1 MILRFMKNK
10 VLIPL
15 LVGGSLAAFLSFKYI
30 GEGDATVESRKNL
43 IVTTVMKALK
53 EGHFAP
59 RQINDSFSHS
69 VYVKLIESLDPEKK
83 FFTRQ
88 DITELK
94 AYEYKI
100 DDEINSGNIAFFDK
114 VNTIFTNSITR
125 ADKFQKEILNTPM
138 TFNGNDRIQLNPD
151 KLDFAASDADLKARW
166 EQYLKFRVLG
176 KYVDLKKEQ
185 ESPKDSATAKTK
197 VRKTDAELEADA
209 RKSIQKNQDKLFSRL
224 QKMDDNERFTLF
236 VNSITGSEDPHTDF
250 FPPDDKKDFDVQ
262 MSGSFVGIGA
272 GLKDEDGKI
281 KITDIKPG
289 TPAWRQGELKAGDEI
304 QKVGQG
310 KAEPEDIQGYE
321 ITDVI
326 KRIRGEMGTE
336 VRLTVKRVD
345 GSIKVISIIRG
356 KVDIEE
362 TFAKSAIIKG
372 QDGPV
377 GYIYLP
383 EFYADF
389 NKANGR
395 RCAVD
400 VAEEVRKLKE
410 SGVIGIILDLRY
422 NGGGSLSDV
431 VDMGG
436 LFIDQGPIVQVK
448 SSDAPPMTLRDSR
461 KGAFYDGPLA
471 IMVNQYSASASEIM
485 AAAMQDYKR
494 AVIVGAPTYGKG
506 TVQKVISLDEFL
518 DPVTRLKMMTETG
531 DNSASGG
538 HSSGVLNG
546 GSLGALKLTVQKF
559 YRINGGS
566 TQLRGVTP
574 DIRFPDPYQLIDQGE
589 RKDKAALKWDEIP
602 AANYSPSNSVNIA
615 QIVAQSEKRIKANP
629 TFGLIQESAKE
640 LKAKEEDNS
649 YSLNEKAY
657 RADLEKSG
665 ATSKKIDE
673 LQKKGTPLSMTNPKD
688 DLARINADTA
698 SKEKNATWL
707 KNLQKDIYLNET
719 VNIINDIA
727 KSHMHVNM
735 GTGMK

>member
-15 LVGGSLAAFLSFKYI
+15 VIGGSLAAFLSFKYI
-30 GEGDATVESRKNL
+30 GEGDSTVDSRKNL
-43 IVTTVMKALK
+43 VVTTVMKALK
-53 EGHFAP
+53 DGHFAP
-59 RQINDSFSHS
+59 REINDSFSKS
-69 VYVKLIESLDPEKK
+69 VYTKLIESMDPDKR
-83 FFTRQ
+83 FFTKE
-88 DITELK
+88 DIAGLQE
-94 AYEYKI
+94 YEYKI
-100 DDEINSGNIAFFDK
+100 DDEINQGSITFFDK
-114 VNTIFTNSITR
+114 VNTTFTKGVER
-125 ADKFQKEILNTPM
+125 ADRIQKEILKNPM
-138 TFNGNDRIQLNPD
+138 TFNSNDRIQLNRE
-151 KLDFAASDADLKARW
+151 KLDYPANEAALKANW

-176 KYVDLKKEQ
+176 RYVDIKKEQ
-185 ESPKDSATAKTK
+185 EKVKTNKDSAGKAKIMTE
-197 VRKTDAELEADA
+197 VEMEADA
-209 RKSIQKNQDKLFSRL
+209 RKSIQKNQDKLFARL
-224 QKMDDNERFTLF
+224 LKMDDNERFTIF

-250 FPPDDKKDFDVQ
+250 FPPEDKKEFDIQ

-289 TPAWRQGELKAGDEI
+289 TPAWKQGELKAGDEI

-310 KAEPEDIQGYE
+310 KAEPEDIQGFD
-321 ITDVI
+321 IQDVI
-326 KRIRGEMGTE
+326 KKIRGELGTE

-345 GSIKVISIIRG
+345 GSMKVISIIRG

-362 TFAKSAIIKG
+362 TFAKSAIIKSA
-372 QDGPV
+372 DGPV

-389 NKANGR
+389 NKADGR
-395 RCAVD
+395 RCAQD
-400 VAEEVRKLKE
+400 VAIEIQKLKGA
-410 SGVIGIILDLRY
+410 GVTGIILDLRY

-431 VDMGG
+431 VDMAG
-436 LFIDQGPIVQVK
+436 LFIDQGPMVQVK

-461 KGAFYDGPLA
+461 KGVLYDGPLA

-518 DPVTRLKMMTETG
+518 DPVTRLKMMSEG
-531 DNSASGG
+531 RDKMASGG
-538 HSSGVLNG
+538 KTGVLNG

-574 DIRFPDPYQLIDQGE
+574 DIRFPDPYQLIEQGE

-602 AANYSPSNSVNIA
+602 AAGYSPANALNVP
-615 QIVAQSEKRIKANP
+615 QVAALSEKRIKANP
-629 TFGLIQESAKE
+629 TFSLIEESAKE
-640 LKAKEEDNS
+640 LKAKENDNS
-649 YSLNEKAY
+649 YSLNEKTY
-657 RADLEKSG
+657 RAEMDKAS
-665 ATSKKIDE
+665 ATSKKMEE
-673 LQKKGTPLSMTNPKD
+673 LQKKGTPLPMTNPKE
-688 DLARINADTA
+688 DLTRINIDTA
-698 SKEKNATWL
+698 SKERNATWL
-707 KNLQKDIYLNET
+707 KNLQKDIYVNET
-719 VNIINDIA
+719 VNIINDIV
-727 KSHMHVNM
+727 KTNMRINM

>member
-1 MILRFMKNK
+1 MILQFMKNK

-15 LVGGSLAAFLSFKYI
+15 IVGGSLAAFLSFKYI
-30 GEGDATVESRKNL
+30 SEGDATAESRKNL
-43 IVTTVMKALK
+43 VVTTVMKALK

-59 RQINDSFSHS
+59 RQINDSFSHA
-69 VYVKLIESLDPEKK
+69 VYEKLIETLDPEKK
-83 FFTRQ
+83 FFTQQ
-88 DITELK
+88 DIAALK

-100 DDEINSGNIAFFDK
+100 DDEINQGNITFFDK
-114 VNTIFTNSITR
+114 VDATFTNSIQR
-125 ADKFQKEILNTPM
+125 ADRFQKEILKTPM
-138 TFNGNDRIQLNPD
+138 TFNGNERIQLNAD
-151 KLDFAASDADLKARW
+151 KMDYAANETALKARW
-166 EQYLKFRVLG
+166 EQYLKFRVLS

-185 ESPKDSATAKTK
+185 EKLKTNKDSAGTAKI
-197 VRKTDAELEADA
+197 KTEAEMEADA
-209 RKSIQKNQDKLFSRL
+209 RKSMQKNQDKLFSRL

-236 VNSITGSEDPHTDF
+236 VNAITGSEDPHTDF
-250 FPPDDKKDFDVQ
+250 FPPEDKKDFDVQ

-289 TPAWRQGELKAGDEI
+289 TPAWKQGELKAGDEI

-326 KRIRGEMGTE
+326 KKIRGEMGTE

-372 QDGPV
+372 ADGPV

-395 RCAVD
+395 RCAED
-400 VAEEVRKLKE
+400 VAIEVKKLKDA
-410 SGVIGIILDLRY
+410 GVIGIILDLRY

-436 LFIDQGPIVQVK
+436 LFIDQGPMVQVK
-448 SSDAPPMTLRDSR
+448 SSDAPPMTLRDSH
-461 KGAFYDGPLA
+461 KGVFYDGPLA

-506 TVQKVISLDEFL
+506 TVQKVISLDEYL
-518 DPVTRLKMMTETG
+518 DPVTRLKLMSEGNTAGNGKT
-531 DNSASGG
+531 
-538 HSSGVLNG
+538 GVLNG
-546 GSLGALKLTVQKF
+546 GSLGAIKLTVQKF

-574 DIRFPDPYQLIDQGE
+574 DIRFPDPYTHIDQGE
-589 RKDKAALKWDEIP
+589 RKDKAALQWDEIP
-602 AANYSPSNSVNIA
+602 AANYAPTNSLNVA
-615 QIVAQSEKRIKANP
+615 QIAAQSDKRIKANP
-629 TFGLIQESAKE
+629 TFGLIEESAKE

-649 YSLNEKAY
+649 YSLNEKIY
-657 RADLEKSG
+657 RAELDKAG
-665 ATSKKIDE
+665 ATSKKMDE
-673 LQKKGTPLSMTNPKD
+673 LQKKANPLPMTNPKED
-688 DLARINADTA
+688 MARINIDTA
-698 SKEKNATWL
+698 SKDRNATWL

-727 KSHMHVNM
+727 KSNMHVNM

>member
-15 LVGGSLAAFLSFKYI
+15 LIGGSLAAFLSFKYI

-100 DDEINSGNIAFFDK
+100 DDEINEGNIAFFDK

-125 ADKFQKEILNTPM
+125 ADKLQKEILNTPM

-151 KLDFAASDADLKARW
+151 KLDFAASDAELKARW

-176 KYVDLKKEQ
+176 KYVDLKKDQ

-372 QDGPV
+372 PDGPV

-461 KGAFYDGPLA
+461 KGAFYEGPLA

-518 DPVTRLKMMTETG
+518 DPVTRLKMMTESNNNT
-531 DNSASGG
+531 ASGPR
-538 HSSGVLNG
+538 SGVLNG

-602 AANYSPSNSVNIA
+602 AANYSPSNSLNVA
-615 QIVAQSEKRIKANP
+615 QIAAQSEKRIKANP

-649 YSLNEKAY
+649 YSLNEKSY

-673 LQKKGTPLSMTNPKD
+673 LQKKGTPLPMTNPKD